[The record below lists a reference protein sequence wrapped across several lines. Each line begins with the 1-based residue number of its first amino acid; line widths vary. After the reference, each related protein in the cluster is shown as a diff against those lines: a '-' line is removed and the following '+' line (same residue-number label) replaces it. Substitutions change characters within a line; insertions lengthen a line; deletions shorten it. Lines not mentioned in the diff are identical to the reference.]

1 MRPVVVTVSADI
13 SAEPQRIWELLTDW
27 ENQGEWMREASDF
40 EVVSAQRSGVG
51 TIVATTVRIGGIATR
66 DRIRVDVWQPP
77 DGTNPTH
84 LGIVHL
90 GWVKGR
96 GDIRLTKLSEN
107 VSRLDWTE
115 QLHPPLGLPGA
126 LGMRLF
132 APLFARTFRRDLA
145 LLRTLAERR

>member
-1 MRPVVVTVSADI
+1 MRPVVVTVGIDI
-13 SAEPQRIWELLTDW
+13 SAAPQRIWELLTDW
-27 ENQGEWMREASDF
+27 ENQGEWMREASAF
-40 EVVSAQRSGVG
+40 EVESAQRSGVG

-77 DGTNPTH
+77 DGSDPTQ

-96 GDIRLTKLSEN
+96 GDIRLTELPGGRA
-107 VSRLDWTE
+107 RLDWTE
-115 QLHPPLGLPGA
+115 RLQPPLGLPGA
-126 LGMRLF
+126 IGMRLF

-145 LLRTLAERR
+145 LLRTLAERD

>member
-1 MRPVVVTVSADI
+1 MVVTVSADI

-77 DGTNPTH
+77 DGTGRAH

-90 GWVKGR
+90 GRVKGR
-96 GDIRLTKLSEN
+96 GDIRLTELPGGR
-107 VSRLDWTE
+107 VRLDWTE
-115 QLHPPLGLPGA
+115 RLQPPLGLLGTI
-126 LGMRLF
+126 GMRLF

-145 LLRTLAERR
+145 LLRTLAQPQV

>member
-1 MRPVVVTVSADI
+1 MVVTVGAEI
-13 SAEPQRIWELLTDW
+13 SATPQRLWELLTDW

-40 EVVSAQRSGVG
+40 EVVSAQRTGVG
-51 TIVATTVRIGGIATR
+51 TTVATTVRIGGIATR

-77 DGTNPTH
+77 EEPGGGH

-96 GDIRLTKLSEN
+96 GDIRLTKLSDGRT
-107 VSRLDWTE
+107 RLDWIE
-115 QLHPPLGLPGA
+115 RLQPPHGLAGA
-126 LGMRLF
+126 AGMRLF

-145 LLRTLAERR
+145 LLSAVAERT